1 MRGDNVG
8 VSKSAS
14 LSQRNR
20 RKLREA
26 QARRHASQICSNLGG
41 TCWKYVE
48 FDLRPYA
55 GKVMPSAYDE
65 LKAATTP
72 PKPKNLPKHVSEVQ
86 VRKYLAERNVRN
98 S

>member
-1 MRGDNVG
+1 MG
-8 VSKSAS
+8 VSKSSS

-26 QARRHASQICSNLGG
+26 KARRHANQLCTNLTG

-48 FDLRPYA
+48 FNIRPYA

-72 PKPKNLPKHVSEVQ
+72 PKPKNLPKHMSEIK
-86 VRKYLAERNVRN
+86 VRKILAERNRG
-98 S
+98 ST

>member
-1 MRGDNVG
+1 MRGDKLG
-8 VSKSAS
+8 ISKNSS

-26 QARRHASQICSNLGG
+26 KARRYASQLCANLGG
-41 TCWKYVE
+41 TCWKYIE

-72 PKPKNLPKHVSEVQ
+72 PKPKNLPKPVSKVK
-86 VRKYLAERNVRN
+86 VRKYLETVRN
-98 S
+98 RRL